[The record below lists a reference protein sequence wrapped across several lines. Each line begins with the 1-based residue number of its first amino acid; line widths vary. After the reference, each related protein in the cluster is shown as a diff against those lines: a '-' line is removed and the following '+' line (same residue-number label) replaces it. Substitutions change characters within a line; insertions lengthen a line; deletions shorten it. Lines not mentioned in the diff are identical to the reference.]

1 MELCVIRKTND
12 YITKIEKIKAMNTN
26 DTKNNKPNERIV
38 NATENMLLLELF
50 LRARESGRIKWKTKT
65 GEWVDIRHLTNS
77 HIAGILTYLGKK
89 KKSRNSAIMLS
100 LADLPI
106 ISSQEE
112 VKADAANNGVELTND
127 GLPF

>member
-1 MELCVIRKTND
+1 
-12 YITKIEKIKAMNTN
+12 MNTN
-26 DTKNNKPNERIV
+26 NTKNNKPNERIV
-38 NATENMLLLELF
+38 YATENMLLLELF

-106 ISSQEE
+106 ISNQEE
-112 VKADAANNGVELTND
+112 VKVDAANNGVELTKD